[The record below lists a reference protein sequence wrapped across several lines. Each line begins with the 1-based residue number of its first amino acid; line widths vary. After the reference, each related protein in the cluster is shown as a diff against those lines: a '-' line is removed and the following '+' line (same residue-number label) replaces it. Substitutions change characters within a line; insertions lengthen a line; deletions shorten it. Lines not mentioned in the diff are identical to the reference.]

1 MAYHPPQRAVGSCCF
16 VSSRWIQGTFHLSK
30 LHGFDDHLRKLRTFF
45 PLTEV
50 DLGAGPL
57 PFLAVRASAI
67 QAVAP
72 TVREEELLLSP
83 VAGAAPRAVSCY
95 LDHLAIH
102 GTLDLL
108 AGVRTSDFLG
118 HQDGFIPLR
127 GCRVV
132 PGAPGLPEPLA
143 VVFVNARAIVA
154 VAEEEPARPGSPAP
168 PAGGHA
174 PR

>member
-1 MAYHPPQRAVGSCCF
+1 MGYHPPQRAVGSCCF
-16 VSSRWIQGTFHLSK
+16 VSSRWILGTFHLPK

-45 PLTEV
+45 PLTDV

-72 TVREEELLLSP
+72 TAREEELLLSP

-102 GTLDLL
+102 GTLELL
-108 AGVRTSDFLG
+108 PGVRTSDYLG

-127 GCRVV
+127 TCRVV
-132 PGAPGLPEPLA
+132 PGAPGLSEPLP
-143 VVFVNARAIVA
+143 VVFVNARSIIA
-154 VAEEEPARPGSPAP
+154 VAEEEPAEPRAQGAPAKGYA
-168 PAGGHA
+168 PA
-174 PR
+174 